1 LSSHQQNGSAIF
13 LIARDF
19 FRVRV
24 AIEMEITR
32 QRVRVRANADR
43 RKIQSDA
50 RALTHAH
57 QRTSSE
63 GWYDVLGEWYVMAR
77 AINPPA

>member
-1 LSSHQQNGSAIF
+1 
-13 LIARDF
+13 
-19 FRVRV
+19 
-24 AIEMEITR
+24 MEINR
-32 QRVRVRANADR
+32 QKVRANADR

-63 GWYDVLGEWYVMAR
+63 GWYGVLGEWYVMPR